1 MATMTSYPIVKQMV
15 DNNGVY
21 PGDPQVLAIYEY
33 TGMNGIC
40 WCVILVP
47 LDEENMWVSP
57 FVKDPKLLWSRKEG
71 KVCDP
76 TPPEDA

>member
-1 MATMTSYPIVKQMV
+1 MTSYPIIKEMM

-33 TGMNGIC
+33 TNMGNIC

-47 LDEENMWVSP
+47 IDKICMYDSP
-57 FVKDPKLLWSRKEG
+57 FVRDPKLLWSKEEG
-71 KVCDP
+71 KVGEP
-76 TPPEDA
+76 TKPKE